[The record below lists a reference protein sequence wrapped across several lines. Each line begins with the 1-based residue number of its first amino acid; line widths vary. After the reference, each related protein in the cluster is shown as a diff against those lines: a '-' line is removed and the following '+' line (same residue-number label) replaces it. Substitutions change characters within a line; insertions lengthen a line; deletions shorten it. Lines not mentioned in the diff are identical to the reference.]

1 MDRELRAHR
10 DPSRLAVGS
19 RVTGETFEVV
29 LRRRLTRRDL
39 LRTGTLA
46 GTGLL
51 LPQSGVLAGLPP
63 EARASGTGGGASDRN
78 PLGFRPVSGS
88 RADTVRVP
96 DGYEVQ
102 VLARWGDALFDGA
115 PSLDTGGLP
124 RGALLVPGA
133 AAAQARQ
140 FGYNCDAIVYF
151 ALDRD
156 ARRGLLCVNHEYT
169 DDELMYPGRLGL
181 AREGAAALS
190 EWCRRHPEAARVSLA
205 AHGASVLE
213 IELADAAWRVRRGS
227 SVTRRITGTTPIEI
241 SGPARGHVLLRTAED
256 ASGARVLGMLG
267 NCAGGRTPWGTF
279 LTAEENLHDYFGG
292 FEAWLASGRAEAR
305 VADAHRRFPLR
316 ELSHHGWEFTESR
329 FDVRRS
335 QTEALRFGWIVE
347 IDPRD
352 PEAPIRKRTALG
364 RFAHEG
370 ATCAV
375 AHDGRVAV
383 YSGDDALFEYLYK
396 FVTRDRFDPSR
407 PEAGRDMLDHGVL
420 HVARFDADGT
430 GEWLPMVH
438 GAGPLTAKAGFA
450 DPGEVAV
457 KARAA
462 ADLLG
467 ATPMDRP
474 EDVEVHP
481 HSGRVYVS
489 FTKNADRS
497 AGPREAEFNGR
508 RLDIG
513 VDAANPRPRNDFG
526 HILEIEEEGGD
537 AAALRFR
544 WNVFLLAGD
553 PAAADARFLAEASAL
568 RPGRLG
574 GRDTYYGGT
583 STAHDL
589 APVGCP
595 DNLGFDPDGNLWIVT
610 DGAQPR
616 GDHNG
621 AFVVPVDGPSR
632 GQLRQ
637 FMSAPAGAEVCGCE
651 FTPDGETLFLSV
663 QHPGEGGTL
672 SRPVSDW
679 PDGGGR
685 PPRPS
690 VIAVRRRGGGRVG
703 S

>member
-1 MDRELRAHR
+1 MN
-10 DPSRLAVGS
+10 
-19 RVTGETFEVV
+19 ETFETIL
-29 LRRRLTRRDL
+29 LRRLSRRGL
-39 LRTGTLA
+39 LRNGVLA
-46 GTGLL
+46 ATGLL
-51 LPQSGVLAGLPP
+51 VPPVALAGSGP
-63 EARASGTGGGASDRN
+63 EARTGGISEVAATRDS
-78 PLGFRPVSGS
+78 LGFRPISGS

-102 VLARWGDALFDGA
+102 VLARWGEPVFGDS
-115 PSLDTGGLP
+115 PSLDTGRLA

-169 DDELMYPGRLGL
+169 DDELMYPGRSGF

-213 IELADAAWRVRRGS
+213 IEFADAGWRVRRGS
-227 SVTRRITGTTPIEI
+227 PHARRVTGATAIEI
-241 SGPARGHVLLRTAED
+241 SGPARGHVLLKTAAD
-256 ASGARVLGMLG
+256 PSGARVLGTLG

-292 FEAWLASGRAEAR
+292 FESWLASGRADALI
-305 VADAHRRFPLR
+305 ADAHRRFPLR
-316 ELSHHGWEFTESR
+316 EVSHHGWEYTESR
-329 FDVRRS
+329 FDVRS
-335 QTEALRFGWIVE
+335 SPTEAMRFGWIVE

-375 AHDGRVAV
+375 TRDGRVAV
-383 YSGDDALFEYLYK
+383 YTGDDALFEYLYK
-396 FVTRDRFDPSR
+396 FVTRDRFDPSH
-407 PEAGRDMLDHGVL
+407 PPANRDLLDHGVL

-430 GEWLPMVH
+430 GEWLPMLH
-438 GAGPLTAKAGFA
+438 GTGPLTARAGFA
-450 DPGEVAV
+450 SAAEVV
-457 KARAA
+457 IKARAA

-474 EDVEVHP
+474 EDVEVQP
-481 HSGRVYVS
+481 LNGRVYVS

-508 RLDIG
+508 RLDIS

-526 HILEIEEEGGD
+526 HILEIEENDGD
-537 AAALRFR
+537 ASARRFR

-553 PAAADARFLAEASAL
+553 PAATDARFLSEASAL
-568 RPGRLG
+568 RPGRLDR
-574 GRDTYYGGT
+574 RDTYYGG
-583 STAHDL
+583 APAAVDL

-595 DNLGFDPDGNLWIVT
+595 DNLAFDPAGNLWIVT
-610 DGAQPR
+610 DGSQPR
-616 GDHNG
+616 GDNNG
-621 AFVVPVDGPSR
+621 AFVVPVEGPAR

-651 FTPDGETLFLSV
+651 FTPDGETLFLAV

-690 VIAVRRRGGGRVG
+690 VIAVRKRGGGRVG